1 MESLL
6 SRRKTNVLDP
16 KTGKH
21 NGFSDYPKR
30 GERERAKEEYEKYTE
45 HMV

>member
-1 MESLL
+1 MSWGKINAGEL
-6 SRRKTNVLDP
+6 

-21 NGFSDYPKR
+21 NRSSDYPR
-30 GERERAKEEYEKYTE
+30 RRERERAKEEYEKSTE